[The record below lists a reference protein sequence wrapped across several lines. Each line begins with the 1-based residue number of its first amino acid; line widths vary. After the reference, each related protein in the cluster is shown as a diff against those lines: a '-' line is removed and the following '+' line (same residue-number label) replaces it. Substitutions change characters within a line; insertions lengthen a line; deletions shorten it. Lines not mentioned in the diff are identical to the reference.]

1 MPKFIEEYLSVNGI
15 EECTLQFPVNE
26 KPLLIYVHGGP
37 GQSMMPFAGW
47 LNNKIDFATVVYYDQ
62 RGTGRTQ
69 LRSKSTAETITFE
82 QLLDDLKETIR
93 ILKEKYHKSKVIL
106 LGHSWGSI
114 LATQYALRYPE
125 EVACYI
131 GVGQVIDHRRSEK
144 VGYDHLIESYA
155 SQFDEKDRE
164 MLKKL
169 GDYPSDCTYDNAYE
183 MITTMRDLQIK
194 YKLAASAADYL
205 KIAFH
210 SSTFRLKDLKA
221 MRQIM
226 QNIHLLEYMLD
237 YSVEEAKDYEVP
249 VFYLLGKD
257 DWQVA
262 RVVAE
267 EYFDTINA
275 PKKEIFLIDHAG
287 HIPNVDQPDQ
297 FNKVLEKIVSEYQ

>member
-226 QNIHLLEYMLD
+226 QTFTCWSICWIIRLKRKRIMRCRSSIFWERMTGRLPGLWRKSISIRSMLRKRR
-237 YSVEEAKDYEVP
+237 S
-249 VFYLLGKD
+249 
-257 DWQVA
+257 
-262 RVVAE
+262 
-267 EYFDTINA
+267 
-275 PKKEIFLIDHAG
+275 
-287 HIPNVDQPDQ
+287 
-297 FNKVLEKIVSEYQ
+297 S